1 MSLVFYLSSKR
12 LLTEDPNPPVRSR
25 VWDLFF
31 IHGTIFLFRI
41 ALAILKLHEPE
52 LLECDSAAGLY
63 AMLGQLPAGLW
74 NADRLLKVRSLL
86 FLPTPLAATTMPD
99 EPADC

>member
-1 MSLVFYLSSKR
+1 VL
-12 LLTEDPNPPVRSR
+12 RSR

-74 NADRLLKVRSLL
+74 NADRLLKVRSPAL
-86 FLPTPLAATTMPD
+86 FLPFLCSLLAMLPIAHGRELGTGGVR
-99 EPADC
+99 

>member
-1 MSLVFYLSSKR
+1 M
-12 LLTEDPNPPVRSR
+12 RSR

-74 NADRLLKVRSLL
+74 NADRLLKVRFPLS
-86 FLPTPLAATTMPD
+86 FLPHPLFAATVLGPLTD
-99 EPADC
+99 ESRG